1 MFVCSGEQLVW
12 VGARSDFVSWWRV
25 VWSCHYVEPGA
36 YWIYPGHAVGEVP
49 RGTRNS
55 LAPCC
60 PCLTKTCK
68 LVVWTFYLDPP
79 LAPSLRWSSYIEMV
93 QFGVEFGF
101 PHLCSFPI
109 FELFCNCNCIPIR
122 TQPTQNW
129 PARCIYSLPSQN
141 ARGFEKGKRQS
152 EQISLKCSRSFY
164 LEKIGFAL
172 ATMVM
177 HL

>member
-1 MFVCSGEQLVW
+1 M
-12 VGARSDFVSWWRV
+12 
-25 VWSCHYVEPGA
+25 PK
-36 YWIYPGHAVGEVP
+36 
-49 RGTRNS
+49 GTRNS
-55 LAPCC
+55 LVPCC

-68 LVVWTFYLDPP
+68 LVVRTFYLDP
-79 LAPSLRWSSYIEMV
+79 LLPSLRWSSYIEMV
-93 QFGVEFGF
+93 QFRVEFRF

-152 EQISLKCSRSFY
+152 EQISLKPSFSFF
-164 LEKIGFAL
+164 LEKIELFCPV
-172 ATMVM
+172 MVGD
-177 HL
+177 LRANCLKCVAYLCESLKWICLKVKKGIFV